1 MVKCNEQPA
10 ITNGVDLDLHLY
22 QRIFS
27 LQYDCW
33 SNNSSEAFLGLTVF
47 YIDKNWVLCG
57 VSLGCVPFNESH
69 TAANTLALTENVRF
83 YFLIF

>member
-10 ITNGVDLDLHLY
+10 NANGVDLDIHLY

-33 SNNSSEAFLGLTVF
+33 SNSSSEAFLGLTVF
-47 YIDKNWVLCG
+47 YIDKNWELCS
-57 VSLGCVPFNESH
+57 VSLGCVPFKDSH
-69 TAANTLALTENVRF
+69 TALNTLALIENVGF
-83 YFLIF
+83 YF